1 VICVH
6 LRLALL
12 LFRSSIYQRLIRMSF
27 ITADYDYVL
36 PPELIAS
43 RPAPVRDQ
51 SRMMVLDRKKQR
63 ITHRSFRDITEFV
76 GPRDLLV
83 LNNTK
88 VIPARIR
95 FDKRKAELLLLEQLD
110 AKTWRCLVRPGHWFR
125 EGRQFSDG
133 LVSGTVL
140 KVESSG
146 ERVIQFDT
154 PIDFSRVGEMPLPP
168 YLHREIEPEDAER
181 YQTVFAAKPGAVAAP
196 TAGLHFTPELLAVLP
211 HVFITLRVGIG
222 TFLPVKTEDIREHH
236 IHEEW
241 FEIEKEAAERIVAAE
256 KVLAVGTTTV
266 RTLEAVMVRNQRIV
280 PGMDATRIFIYPP
293 FEFRRVDSLLTNFH
307 LPKSTLLML
316 VAAFAGREFILEAYR
331 EAVASRYRF
340 FSYGDCML
348 IR

>member
-1 VICVH
+1 
-6 LRLALL
+6 
-12 LFRSSIYQRLIRMSF
+12 MSF
-27 ITADYDYVL
+27 LTTDYDYTL

-43 RPAPVRDQ
+43 HPAPVRDQ
-51 SRMMVLDRKKQR
+51 ARMMVLDRKKR
-63 ITHRSFRDITEFV
+63 SITHHSFRDIPEFV
-76 GPRDLLV
+76 GPQDLLV

-110 AKTWRCLVRPGHWFR
+110 AKTWRCLVRPGHRFR
-125 EGRQFSDG
+125 EGRQFSAG
-133 LVSGTVL
+133 LVSGSVL
-140 KVESSG
+140 KVEPSG
-146 ERVIQFDT
+146 ERVIEFDT
-154 PIDFSRVGEMPLPP
+154 PIDFSQVGEMPLPP
-168 YLHREIEPEDAER
+168 YIHREAEPEDAER

-236 IHEEW
+236 MHEEW
-241 FEIEKEAAERIVAAE
+241 FEIEKETAERIATAK

-266 RTLEAVMVRNQRIV
+266 RTLETVMVRNQRIC
-280 PGMDATRIFIYPP
+280 PGLGTTDIFIYPP

-316 VAAFAGREFILEAYR
+316 VAAFAGREFVLEAYR
-331 EAVASRYRF
+331 EAVASKYRF

>member
-1 VICVH
+1 
-6 LRLALL
+6 
-12 LFRSSIYQRLIRMSF
+12 MSF
-27 ITADYDYVL
+27 LTTDYDYVL

-43 RPAPVRDQ
+43 HPAPVRDQ
-51 SRMMVLDRKKQR
+51 SRMMVLDRQKQS
-63 ITHRSFRDITEFV
+63 ISHHWFRDIPEFV
-76 GPRDLLV
+76 SPEDLLV

-110 AKTWRCLVRPGHWFR
+110 ARTWRCLVRPGHWFR
-125 EGRQFSDG
+125 EGRRFSDEP
-133 LVSGTVL
+133 VSGTVL
-140 KVESSG
+140 RVEPSG
-146 ERVIQFDT
+146 ERVIEFDT

-168 YLHREIEPEDAER
+168 YLHREVEPEDAER

-196 TAGLHFTPELLAVLP
+196 TAGLHFTPELLAALP

-236 IHEEW
+236 MHEEW
-241 FEIEKEAAERIVAAE
+241 FEIEAGAAERIATAK

-266 RTLEAVMVRNQRIV
+266 RTLESVILRNRQIV
-280 PGMDATRIFIYPP
+280 SGLGSTNIFIYPQ
-293 FEFRRVDSLLTNFH
+293 FEFRRIDSLLTNFH

-331 EAVASRYRF
+331 EAVAKKYRF

>member
-1 VICVH
+1 
-6 LRLALL
+6 
-12 LFRSSIYQRLIRMSF
+12 MSF

-43 RPAPVRDQ
+43 RPAPMRDQ
-51 SRMMVLDRKKQR
+51 SRMMVLDRKKQS

-140 KVESSG
+140 KVEPAG

-236 IHEEW
+236 MHEEW

-280 PGMDATRIFIYPP
+280 PGMDATSIFIYPP

-316 VAAFAGREFILEAYR
+316 VAAFADREFILEAYR
-331 EAVASRYRF
+331 EAVASKYRF

>member
-1 VICVH
+1 
-6 LRLALL
+6 
-12 LFRSSIYQRLIRMSF
+12 MSF
-27 ITADYDYVL
+27 LTADYDYAL

-43 RPAPVRDQ
+43 HPVPVRDQ
-51 SRMMVLDRKKQR
+51 ARMMVLDRKKQSV
-63 ITHRSFRDITEFV
+63 THRSFRDLPELV
-76 GPRDLLV
+76 GPQDLLV

-125 EGRQFSDG
+125 DGRQFADEP
-133 LVSGTVL
+133 VSGKVL
-140 KVESSG
+140 RVEPSG
-146 ERVIQFDT
+146 ERVIEFDA

-168 YLHREIEPEDAER
+168 YLHRETEPEDAER

-196 TAGLHFTPELLAVLP
+196 TAGLHFTPELLAALP

-222 TFLPVKTEDIREHH
+222 TFLPVKTEDIRGHH
-236 IHEEW
+236 LHQEW
-241 FEIEKEAAERIVAAE
+241 FEIENEAAERIATARR
-256 KVLAVGTTTV
+256 VLAVGTTTV
-266 RTLEAVMVRNQRIV
+266 RTLETVMLRNQAIV
-280 PGMDATRIFIYPP
+280 PGLGSTDIFIYPP

-331 EAVASRYRF
+331 EAVAEKYRF

>member
-1 VICVH
+1 
-6 LRLALL
+6 
-12 LFRSSIYQRLIRMSF
+12 MSF
-27 ITADYDYVL
+27 ITSDYDYAL
-36 PPELIAS
+36 PAELIALHPP
-43 RPAPVRDQ
+43 PARDQ
-51 SRMMVLDRKKQR
+51 SRMMVLDRQKQS
-63 ITHRSFRDITEFV
+63 ITHHWFRDIPEFV
-76 GPRDLLV
+76 SPEDLLV

-95 FDKRKAELLLLEQLD
+95 FHKRKAELLLLEQLD

-125 EGRQFSDG
+125 DGRQFSDE

-140 KVESSG
+140 RVEASG
-146 ERVIQFDT
+146 ERVIEFET

-168 YLHREIEPEDAER
+168 YLHRKVEPEDAER

-196 TAGLHFTPELLAVLP
+196 TAGLHFTAELLAALP

-236 IHEEW
+236 MHQEW
-241 FEIEKEAAERIVAAE
+241 FEIETEAAERIATA
-256 KVLAVGTTTV
+256 KRVLAVGTTTV
-266 RTLEAVMVRNQRIV
+266 RTLESVMLRNQRIV
-280 PGMDATRIFIYPP
+280 PGLGATDIFIYPR

-331 EAVASRYRF
+331 EAVADKYRF

>member
-1 VICVH
+1 
-6 LRLALL
+6 
-12 LFRSSIYQRLIRMSF
+12 MSF
-27 ITADYDYVL
+27 LTTDYDYSL
-36 PPELIAS
+36 PAELIAS
-43 RPAPVRDQ
+43 HPAPVRDQ
-51 SRMMVLDRKKQR
+51 ARMMVLDREKQS
-63 ITHRSFRDITEFV
+63 IAHRSFRDLPEFV
-76 GPRDLLV
+76 GSQDLLV

-140 KVESSG
+140 KVEPSG
-146 ERVIQFDT
+146 ERVIEFDA
-154 PIDFSRVGEMPLPP
+154 PIDFSEVGEMPLPP
-168 YLHREIEPEDAER
+168 YLHREAEPEDAER

-211 HVFITLRVGIG
+211 HVFITLKVGIG
-222 TFLPVKTEDIREHH
+222 TFLPVKTEDIRNHH
-236 IHEEW
+236 MHEEW
-241 FEIEKEAAERIVAAE
+241 FEIEKEAAERIAAAK
-256 KVLAVGTTTV
+256 KVLAVGTTAV
-266 RTLEAVMVRNQRIV
+266 RTLETVMARNQRIV
-280 PGMDATRIFIYPP
+280 PGLGTTDIFIYPP
-293 FEFRRVDSLLTNFH
+293 FKFRRVDSLLTNFH

-331 EAVASRYRF
+331 EAVAEKYRF

>member
-1 VICVH
+1 
-6 LRLALL
+6 
-12 LFRSSIYQRLIRMSF
+12 MSF
-27 ITADYDYVL
+27 PTTDYDYSL
-36 PPELIAS
+36 PAELIAS
-43 RPAPVRDQ
+43 HPAPVRDQ
-51 SRMMVLDRKKQR
+51 ARMMVLDREKQS
-63 ITHRSFRDITEFV
+63 IAHRSFRDLPEFV
-76 GPRDLLV
+76 GSQDLLV
-83 LNNTK
+83 LNNAK

-140 KVESSG
+140 KVEPSG
-146 ERVIQFDT
+146 ERVIEFDA
-154 PIDFSRVGEMPLPP
+154 PIDFSEVGEMPLPP
-168 YLHREIEPEDAER
+168 YLHREAEPEDAER

-211 HVFITLRVGIG
+211 HVFITLKVGIG
-222 TFLPVKTEDIREHH
+222 TFLPVKTEDIRNHH
-236 IHEEW
+236 MHEEW
-241 FEIEKEAAERIVAAE
+241 FEIEKEAAERIAAAK
-256 KVLAVGTTTV
+256 KVLAVGTTAV
-266 RTLEAVMVRNQRIV
+266 RTLETVMARNQRIV
-280 PGMDATRIFIYPP
+280 PGLGTTDIFIYPP
-293 FEFRRVDSLLTNFH
+293 FKFRRVDSLLTNFH

-331 EAVASRYRF
+331 EAVAEKYRF

>member
-1 VICVH
+1 
-6 LRLALL
+6 LALL
-12 LFRSSIYQRLIRMSF
+12 FFRRGVYQPLIGMSF
-27 ITADYDYVL
+27 LTTDYDYAL

-43 RPAPVRDQ
+43 HPAPARDQ
-51 SRMMVLDRKKQR
+51 SRMMVLDRQR
-63 ITHRSFRDITEFV
+63 QSITHHWFRDIPEFV
-76 GPRDLLV
+76 SPEDLLV

-95 FDKRKAELLLLEQLD
+95 FDKRKAEVLLLEQLD

-125 EGRQFSDG
+125 GGRQFSDE

-140 KVESSG
+140 RVEPSG
-146 ERVIQFDT
+146 ERVIEFDT

-168 YLHREIEPEDAER
+168 YLRREVEPEDVER

-196 TAGLHFTPELLAVLP
+196 TAGLHFTPELLAALP

-236 IHEEW
+236 MHEEW
-241 FEIEKEAAERIVAAE
+241 FEIETGAAERITTA
-256 KVLAVGTTTV
+256 KRVLAVGTTTV
-266 RTLEAVMVRNQRIV
+266 RTLESVMLRNQRIV
-280 PGMDATRIFIYPP
+280 SGPGSTDIFIYPH

-331 EAVASRYRF
+331 EAVASKYRF

>member
-1 VICVH
+1 
-6 LRLALL
+6 
-12 LFRSSIYQRLIRMSF
+12 MSF
-27 ITADYDYVL
+27 LTTDYDYGL

-43 RPAPVRDQ
+43 HPAPVRDQ
-51 SRMMVLDRKKQR
+51 ARMMVLDRKKQSV
-63 ITHRSFRDITEFV
+63 THRWFRDLPEFV
-76 GPRDLLV
+76 GPEDLLV

-125 EGRQFSDG
+125 DGRQFSGG

-140 KVESSG
+140 RVEPSG
-146 ERVIQFDT
+146 ERVIEFET

-168 YLHREIEPEDAER
+168 YLHREVEPEDAER

-196 TAGLHFTPELLAVLP
+196 TAGLHFTSELLAALP

-236 IHEEW
+236 MHEEW
-241 FEIEKEAAERIVAAE
+241 FEIEKGAAERIATA
-256 KVLAVGTTTV
+256 KRVLAVGTTTV
-266 RTLEAVMVRNQRIV
+266 RTLESVMLRNQRIV
-280 PGMDATRIFIYPP
+280 PGLGATDIFIYPQ
-293 FEFRRVDSLLTNFH
+293 FKFRRVDSLLTNFH

-331 EAVASRYRF
+331 EAVADKYRF